1 MERGKLIC
9 NILKDVRRKIAEAN
23 GIEYIPAKCNHR
35 GDCMGICPMCEAEL
49 QYLEQELEKKRL
61 AKEIVNVVGVAEF
74 GKDMLLNSQLKQYLN
89 TVTFENKKE
98 SRRLM
103 GRTVEEHVPQLQGK
117 LASKKKKNWIQRLFD
132 RFLGWS
138 LGNDSL

>member
-23 GIEYIPAKCNHR
+23 GIEYIPAKCDHQ
-35 GDCMGICPMCEAEL
+35 GDCMGTCPMCEAEL

-74 GKDMLLNSQLKQYLN
+74 GKDMLLSSQLKQYLN
-89 TVTFENKKE
+89 SVAFENPKGG
-98 SRRLM
+98 RRLM
-103 GRTVEEHVPQLQGK
+103 GKTVEERVPHLQGK
-117 LASKKKKNWIQRLFD
+117 LVSKKKKSWIQRLFG
-132 RFLGWS
+132 RFSGGS
-138 LGNDSL
+138 DSF